1 MAHHVCPRS
10 NARLIEEVTRSKDRT
25 THDTRYE
32 GYETR
37 PRERNWSERTS
48 FVRLRFFV
56 SRESH
61 FHAFIICNL
70 IWSPALSNS
79 PVELDKGKK
88 KNSGTLYT
96 IIYIYIYPRTK
107 QRVREEILF
116 PPLSSF
122 LFFVRRLRPTRG
134 VRPGRVSL
142 PLRCLPHREC
152 FSVVSWNLMD
162 IRAELYVIRR
172 GEGRQG
178 LFWWSICAI
187 GREEGG
193 HELGQDS
200 FIRLPEFCF

>member
-10 NARLIEEVTRSKDRT
+10 NARLIERVRKIEQRTTLDTKDTKQGQGNEIDRRERASFVSVFSFRANPISTRSLYAIWFGR
-25 THDTRYE
+25 RLY
-32 GYETR
+32 
-37 PRERNWSERTS
+37 PIPPSNW
-48 FVRLRFFV
+48 
-56 SRESH
+56 
-61 FHAFIICNL
+61 I
-70 IWSPALSNS
+70 
-79 PVELDKGKK
+79 KGKK
-88 KNSGTLYT
+88 RIVGHSIRL
-96 IIYIYIYPRTK
+96 YIYIYPRTK

-200 FIRLPEFCF
+200 FIRLLEFCF

>member
-32 GYETR
+32 GRGYETR

-96 IIYIYIYPRTK
+96 IIYIYIPENETTRA
-107 QRVREEILF
+107 RRDFVS
-116 PPLSSF
+116 PPLFFSLFRPSSSTDTRCSPGTNITSAPVSSTPRM
-122 LFFVRRLRPTRG
+122 LQRRLVELDG
-134 VRPGRVSL
+134 HSGRV
-142 PLRCLPHREC
+142 
-152 FSVVSWNLMD
+152 
-162 IRAELYVIRR
+162 
-172 GEGRQG
+172 
-178 LFWWSICAI
+178 ICN
-187 GREEGG
+187 
-193 HELGQDS
+193 
-200 FIRLPEFCF
+200 